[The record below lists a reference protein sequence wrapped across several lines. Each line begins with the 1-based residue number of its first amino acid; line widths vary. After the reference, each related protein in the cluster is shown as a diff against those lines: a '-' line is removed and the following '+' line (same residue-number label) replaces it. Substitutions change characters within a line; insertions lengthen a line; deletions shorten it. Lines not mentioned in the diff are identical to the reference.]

1 MSDMLRWPWR
11 SATGVSVV
19 SGEEEGE
26 RVVRV
31 DGDGEG
37 AAAAL
42 REAAA
47 AAIAA
52 AADGEDG
59 EEADA
64 FRGMRLFSA
73 ELVLLA
79 RSLQSLCVICSSV
92 CIWSYSSRRIFS
104 VVCSCSRT

>member
-1 MSDMLRWPWR
+1 MSDILRWPWR
-11 SATGVSVV
+11 SAAGVSLV

-37 AAAAL
+37 ATQAL
-42 REAAA
+42 RDAAA
-47 AAIAA
+47 AANPGAE
-52 AADGEDG
+52 DGEDG
-59 EEADA
+59 EEADV

-79 RSLQSLCVICSSV
+79 KSLQSL
-92 CIWSYSSRRIFS
+92 
-104 VVCSCSRT
+104 